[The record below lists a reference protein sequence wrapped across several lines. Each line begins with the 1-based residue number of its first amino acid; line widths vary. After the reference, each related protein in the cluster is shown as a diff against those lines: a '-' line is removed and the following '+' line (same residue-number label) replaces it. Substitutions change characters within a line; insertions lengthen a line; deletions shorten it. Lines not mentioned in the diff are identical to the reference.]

1 MISLPSLKTCLSTP
15 FLKQLP
21 SRLSTMHFYDLTFGL
36 WDQFY
41 PERTITLCS
50 RDPYYVTPCI
60 KSQTN
65 EFREGRCRRLP
76 D

>member
-1 MISLPSLKTCLSTP
+1 
-15 FLKQLP
+15 
-21 SRLSTMHFYDLTFGL
+21 MHFYDLTFGL